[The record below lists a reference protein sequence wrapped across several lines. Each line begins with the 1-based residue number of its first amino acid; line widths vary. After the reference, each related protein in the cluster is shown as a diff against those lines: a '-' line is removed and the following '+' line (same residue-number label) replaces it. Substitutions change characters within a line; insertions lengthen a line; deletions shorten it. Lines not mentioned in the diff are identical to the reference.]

1 MQIITDE
8 QIEAGKSPR
17 GGWTRKMLAAW
28 GVPWSQVGTV
38 TDLTERA
45 SLAVEGGHAGAST
58 SRAVPDTPGARTRL
72 YGVFNRAYPRG
83 RMTLTAKQVRFYRE
97 TYLQ

>member
-58 SRAVPDTPGARTRL
+58 SRAVPETAPERE
-72 YGVFNRAYPRG
+72 RAS
-83 RMTLTAKQVRFYRE
+83 TAFLTAHIPE
-97 TYLQ
+97 AA